1 MKTDEEDTEKLKP
14 CSHIIL
20 ACLSDLGAAGGG
32 VVPGNEGQR
41 GKTVWCQ
48 QAAPPAPCFFCPNK
62 GLLQAFFSWARCSVD
77 QFGTRPWSLPEP
89 FYSWGAE
96 VSSRTG

>member
-32 VVPGNEGQR
+32 GGRGGGSCQGMRGREGRQCGANKMLHLLLAFSAQTRDSYRLSFPGPD
-41 GKTVWCQ
+41 V
-48 QAAPPAPCFFCPNK
+48 A
-62 GLLQAFFSWARCSVD
+62 
-77 QFGTRPWSLPEP
+77 
-89 FYSWGAE
+89 
-96 VSSRTG
+96 